1 MTMSTKTTIKK
12 TKVIQT
18 RLDADLVD
26 RANEILE
33 YIGLSTTDVVRIL
46 LKNIVNTGVL
56 PLDLSY
62 PTNRHRIPT
71 NLPILKLSSGD
82 TNRIEKKLDDYYE
95 RKLQTTKILNMD
107 DLENVLIRMS
117 K

>member
-1 MTMSTKTTIKK
+1 MLTYNHYKK

-46 LKNIVNTGVL
+46 LKNIVNTGVS

-62 PTNRHRIPT
+62 PINRHRIPT
-71 NLPILKLSSGD
+71 NLPILKLSWD
-82 TNRIEKKLDDYYE
+82 ETDRIKKKLDDYYE
-95 RKLQTTKILNMD
+95 GKLQTY
-107 DLENVLIRMS
+107 
-117 K
+117 